1 MIPTPAKASIGM
13 DEDDDLMHRAADE
26 GIALVLLDGNG
37 RFQARLEGPV
47 SGNVLL
53 RTAQFEQ
60 ARDPAFTLSLARN
73 FVAGRIRNCRQ
84 VRQSESIGAA

>member
-1 MIPTPAKASIGM
+1 M